1 MWQNMHDNIYL
12 PAQVGENN
20 SAQFS
25 EKEIYIHLKFRAV
38 NIFCKTSLV
47 KGRTIARS
55 HWCLSGTDV
64 KSQDINQYLKKVKVT
79 IFKRGRERE

>member
-25 EKEIYIHLKFRAV
+25 RKEIYIHLKFREV
-38 NIFCKTSLV
+38 NIFCKTNLV

-55 HWCLSGTDV
+55 H
-64 KSQDINQYLKKVKVT
+64 
-79 IFKRGRERE
+79 